1 MRLCAAL
8 RGLLGGSKYVKQS
21 ELSREVLLS
30 YAIQK
35 GDVVPVTLFT
45 VTVEPLAGG
54 IFDVQMEE
62 KQNSVKQLRLLIQQE
77 QGTPRF
83 SQALFLLPK
92 SGKTEEASEFP
103 MTDEKLIEGS
113 CSVVLCVNTRPAI
126 KWAKVGTGITISD
139 ELAIKKTESG
149 WRLGTGS
156 LLIGGAD
163 GVREGYF
170 EVELT
175 ADAASGVM
183 DFLVGI
189 VNTASIMTRGISW
202 LVS

>member
-1 MRLCAAL
+1 MDEEATKEEDQDVRLCAAL

-45 VTVEPLAGG
+45 VTVEPLAGD
-54 IFDVQMEE
+54 IFDVKMEE

-77 QGTPRF
+77 QGTPLF

-103 MTDEKLIEGS
+103 MTDEQLLEGK
-113 CSVVLCVNTRPAI
+113 CSVVLCVQTAPSI
-126 KWAKVGTGITISD
+126 KWGNGQRALK
-139 ELAIKKTESG
+139 
-149 WRLGTGS
+149 
-156 LLIGGAD
+156 
-163 GVREGYF
+163 
-170 EVELT
+170 
-175 ADAASGVM
+175 
-183 DFLVGI
+183 
-189 VNTASIMTRGISW
+189 
-202 LVS
+202 